1 MNGRAGRSR
10 LRISNRDQ
18 IDDVVKKGCVK
29 SVRYRR
35 ACMKEKEKRFMN
47 VDEEKRCVWIEQNGY
62 LRSQPTLPTVSL
74 CMYIKANLWSLI
86 SSGPCVPDWAAH
98 KIFSQFRC
106 EITFV
111 IYHGLYSEE

>member
-29 SVRYRR
+29 SVRNRR

-47 VDEEKRCVWIEQNGY
+47 VDEAKEVCLDRTKWISAVSAY
-62 LRSQPTLPTVSL
+62 PTAGEF
-74 CMYIKANLWSLI
+74 MY
-86 SSGPCVPDWAAH
+86 VH
-98 KIFSQFRC
+98 KS
-106 EITFV
+106 
-111 IYHGLYSEE
+111 